1 MTSTGTIA
9 FIPARRGS
17 ISIPRKNLVL
27 LDGKPL
33 IQYSIDAAKEAR
45 VFDRIIVSTNDGGVM
60 EVASCAGLEIHDRP
74 ESFATASSRVVEAV
88 EHASTVMQ
96 LSQDDTVCVLQPTS
110 PLRTSRDVIDAI
122 DLHRRH
128 NQSSVVSV
136 VEAEHHPLKTV
147 TIDTGRIQAP
157 FGRVNLETSRQSLQ
171 QVFRVNG
178 AIFISRLES
187 ILRHHSLVPE
197 EAIAFVMSSEN
208 SVDVDSYGDLAFA
221 EFLLSRRT

>member
-45 VFDRIIVSTNDGGVM
+45 VFDRIIVSTNDRGVM

-110 PLRTSRDVIDAI
+110 PLRSSRDVIDAI